1 MKRIRLLHIEFDTE
15 IEAGEIPA
23 FRSAIIEK
31 VGRENILFHN
41 HLKNDGFLYKY
52 PLIQYKRIGRR
63 PAIICIDF
71 GVDEIHKFFE
81 NRNWDIKVNNR
92 WLEMKIA
99 KLNLNQFVMQVW
111 DRPFDY
117 VIRNWIALNQD
128 NYQKYMD
135 LEVITDKVHF
145 LEKTLTGNILSF
157 AKGIEWNVDRQIE
170 LTIKDI
176 RPVSQ
181 INLKGKWLAGFNV
194 EFASNVFLP
203 NYIGL
208 GKAVSKGLGVVY
220 TLKKSDTNN

>member
-128 NYQKYMD
+128 NYLRYMG
-135 LEVITDKVHF
+135 LEVNTDRVHF

-157 AKGIEWNVDRQIE
+157 AKGIKWTVERQIG

-176 RPVSQ
+176 KF
-181 INLKGKWLAGFNV
+181 LLYFNA
-194 EFASNVFLP
+194 FQ
-203 NYIGL
+203 
-208 GKAVSKGLGVVY
+208 
-220 TLKKSDTNN
+220 